1 MLVLCIYVAEDNGLV
16 KNSLMRLAIGKELS
30 VINLDKLVAR
40 VVNCVFNFIT
50 SKGLSET
57 TVEYS
62 RMMLHPRDLQIALM
76 LAAKP
81 NGKMNT

>member
-1 MLVLCIYVAEDNGLV
+1 
-16 KNSLMRLAIGKELS
+16 MRLAIGKELS

-57 TVEYS
+57 TVE
-62 RMMLHPRDLQIALM
+62 
-76 LAAKP
+76 
-81 NGKMNT
+81 